1 MDKKYLIVEGY
12 YDLLFYTSLFN
23 KLKIKDI
30 KIISPQSF
38 GFPYNGK
45 GNAINLLKD
54 LIKQFYDGRA
64 EKIGIILDA
73 DFNNISKQGFH
84 NTLREIKEKV
94 EKDGYELLTKPN
106 KYNDGIILKSSKGLP
121 DIAVWI
127 MPDNK
132 SEGYL

>member
-1 MDKKYLIVEGY
+1 
-12 YDLLFYTSLFN
+12 
-23 KLKIKDI
+23 LKIKDI

-84 NTLREIKEKV
+84 NNEER
-94 EKDGYELLTKPN
+94 
-106 KYNDGIILKSSKGLP
+106 LKKKWKKM
-121 DIAVWI
+121 D
-127 MPDNK
+127 MNF
-132 SEGYL
+132 